1 MKFCVNCGN
10 ALRQRQKFC
19 SKCGKKLVEIDNN
32 SIEARQV
39 LEDDKIAEPSQTTAE
54 TSGQNNDR
62 NNAENQIT
70 AINTYN
76 TVSQYSG
83 QVQNNLLAKAKKD
96 KKPMS
101 KVAKVAIMVL
111 AVLLVLGSA
120 GFGIGLSLT
129 SEKKVVKNIKK
140 AIEEKNSKELAKYL
154 YCSKK
159 DIEIDEKE
167 AASLIEF
174 LNEDEKYKKELF
186 LRLENGSSYDSFDVK
201 RNGKTLVI
209 FNRYMMEVE
218 PQYLELAA
226 NYEDIAIKLEGKSI
240 GKLESSNKAKK
251 FGPFLPGKYILEY
264 IYENDYEPIVVKKEI
279 RLTKG
284 KLEDKVKF
292 NIHEIVVESYI
303 DKVKVS
309 FDGKEVK
316 EEISRSNN
324 RIGPF
329 SFDKAG
335 VLVFSKDY
343 SWGKI
348 KTEEF
353 NTDVY
358 SIYVDAFIMK
368 DSDFIK
374 SAAPTIKE
382 FVNSYYDAK
391 SSNDA
396 KKLVNATENCKNTFS
411 NEFFYENSNTST
423 FKKVSVD
430 LGKLLVAFDE
440 ETEKDIFEVRVAAEY
455 IKNNGQTSTEENTE
469 ENSEEDREENTE
481 EDTENS
487 KEDKGIKETLN
498 LYMFYDESNKK
509 WMVNNYNS
517 IGWVSDDLMEIK

>member
-32 SIEARQV
+32 SIETRQV

-240 GKLESSNKAKK
+240 GKLDSSNKAKK

-469 ENSEEDREENTE
+469 ENS
-481 EDTENS
+481 